1 MNITS
6 SLKFAFNIKLEEQG
20 ILDKTEK
27 ARGNMMTVFQK
38 KKKNKTLKRK
48 KNQVLFFLYELELIE
63 VIKKKFIELY
73 FFINFYWRIVAL

>member
-38 KKKNKTLKRK
+38 KKKQN
-48 KNQVLFFLYELELIE
+48 
-63 VIKKKFIELY
+63 IKKEEESSFIFSVWTGINWSHKEKVY
-73 FFINFYWRIVAL
+73 RTIFFY

>member
-38 KKKNKTLKRK
+38 KKKQN
-48 KNQVLFFLYELELIE
+48 
-63 VIKKKFIELY
+63 IKMEEESSFI
-73 FFINFYWRIVAL
+73 FSV

>member
-38 KKKNKTLKRK
+38 KKKQN
-48 KNQVLFFLYELELIE
+48 
-63 VIKKKFIELY
+63 IKKEEESSFI
-73 FFINFYWRIVAL
+73 FSV

>member
-1 MNITS
+1 MCHKIDNLFSLQISSEFIGIWFLKSIVNITS

-38 KKKNKTLKRK
+38 KKQN
-48 KNQVLFFLYELELIE
+48 
-63 VIKKKFIELY
+63 IKKEEESSFI
-73 FFINFYWRIVAL
+73 FYI